1 MIFFTF
7 VRAQCLLSKG
17 VYLLFLTN
25 IYLAVIPK
33 AYYTSSLEG
42 LIYNSTLADPALNRE
57 NTVLILPLSHVE

>member
-17 VYLLFLTN
+17 VYLLFLT
-25 IYLAVIPK
+25 K
-33 AYYTSSLEG
+33 AYHTSSLEG